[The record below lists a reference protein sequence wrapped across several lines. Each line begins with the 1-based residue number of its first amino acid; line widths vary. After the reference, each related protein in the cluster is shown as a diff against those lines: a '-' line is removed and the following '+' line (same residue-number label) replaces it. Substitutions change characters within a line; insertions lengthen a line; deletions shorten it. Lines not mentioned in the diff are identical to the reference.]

1 MADNILSPF
10 LQSAVQA
17 LLSARLTKGGN
28 MQSLAKR
35 RLEHAQRRIVGKLAE
50 GVRKPIK
57 HSTKNIGITVPDQ
70 TLFVVRHG
78 FYVPAQK
85 HLLPSPSPCSSPCLK
100 ARMNICMPA
109 VTVIQLFFI
118 TLRVILAFLMYNRVN
133 KTTI

>member
-1 MADNILSPF
+1 MANNILSPF

-17 LLSARLTKGGN
+17 FVSARRTKGGN
-28 MQSLAKR
+28 MQSLAPR

-70 TLFVVRHG
+70 TLFGVRHG

-85 HLLPSPSPCSSPCLK
+85 HLLPSPLTLFKGAHEHLYASSDSNPTFFYNF
-100 ARMNICMPA
+100 ARDFSIFD
-109 VTVIQLFFI
+109 V
-118 TLRVILAFLMYNRVN
+118 
-133 KTTI
+133 